1 MITKWQITKLSDED
15 ELKARDLA
23 LGLNLSL
30 VMGRLLIQRG
40 IRYINKA
47 KQYLKPNLRQLHNPF
62 LMKDMDKAVARLNLA
77 IDNKE
82 KIFIYGDYD
91 VDGTASVALVYN
103 IFRDYFLPEDYLFY
117 SIPERSD
124 DGHGVSI
131 RAVDEAKAKG
141 ASVMIALDCGTKAH
155 EEIDY
160 AQSLGID
167 FIVCDHHQTEG
178 ALPNALAVLNP
189 KREDNTYPNDNL
201 SGCGVGFKMMQA
213 LAYSRHIALPH
224 IKQYLELVALS
235 TIVDLVPIVG
245 ENRVMVALGLNQ
257 LNQRPSLGL
266 RYLIQSIGLRNGR
279 IDSYDVMYKIGPRL
293 NAAGRMYQGHEAVA
307 LMTAIDHQTAYRCTA
322 KLEELNTKRR
332 LIDKKITKQA
342 IAQANELAEIETRRS
357 LVLYRS
363 DWHHGILG
371 IVASRLNEHYNRPTL
386 IIARKGDYL
395 VGSARSMPNI
405 DLYGAFEEVQDLLD
419 SFGGHRQAVGFTLQE
434 HKLKEFTERI
444 TAYFER
450 CTEEEDF
457 CNELAIDAVL
467 DIGEVDDKLL
477 KEIGMLAPFG
487 LQNRE
492 PLFASYKLKDA
503 GRTEMVGK
511 QKQHL
516 KLHLTN
522 AREEQAPVKGIGL
535 GLGRFGQMIDADSEL
550 NICYTIAENNYFA
563 NKFIELQ
570 VKDINILK

>member
-1 MITKWQITKLSDED
+1 MTTKWKITKLSDED

-47 KQYLKPNLRQLHNPF
+47 KQYLKPNLRQLQNPF
-62 LMKDMDKAVARLNLA
+62 LMKDMDKAVERLNLA
-77 IDNKE
+77 IDRKE

-91 VDGTASVALVYN
+91 VDGTASVSLVYN

-124 DGHGVSI
+124 DGHGVSM
-131 RAVDEAKAKG
+131 RAVEEAKEKG

-160 AQSLGID
+160 ASSLGID
-167 FIVCDHHQTEG
+167 FIVCDHHQTDE

-189 KREDNTYPNDNL
+189 KRADNTYPNTHL
-201 SGCGVGFKMMQA
+201 SGCGVGFKLMQA

-224 IKQYLELVALS
+224 IKQYLELVAIS

-245 ENRVMVALGLNQ
+245 ENRVMVALGLKQ

-266 RYLIQSIGLRNGR
+266 RHLIQSIGLDNGQ
-279 IDSYDVMYKIGPRL
+279 IDSYDIMYKIGPRL
-293 NAAGRMYQGHEAVA
+293 NAAGRMYQGQVAVA
-307 LMTAIDHQTAYRCTA
+307 LMTAIDNQTAYNSTSM
-322 KLEELNTKRR
+322 LEELNNKRR
-332 LIDKKITKQA
+332 LLDKKITTQA
-342 IAQANELAEIETRRS
+342 IAQANDLAEIETSRS

-371 IVASRLNEHYNRPTL
+371 IVASRLNERYNRPTF
-386 IIARKGDYL
+386 IIARKGGYL

-405 DLYGAFEEVQDLLD
+405 DLYGAFEELQDILD

-434 HKLKEFTERI
+434 HRLEEFTRRI

-457 CNELAIDAVL
+457 CNELEIDAVL
-467 DIGEVDDKLL
+467 DISEINDKLL

-487 LQNRE
+487 LQNKE

-503 GRTEMVGK
+503 GKTEMVGK
-511 QKQHL
+511 EKQHL

-522 AREEQAPVKGIGL
+522 AREQEAPIKGIAL
-535 GLGRFGQMIDADSEL
+535 GLGCFGRLIDADSEL
-550 NICYTIAENNYFA
+550 NICYTIAENDYFS

-570 VKDINILK
+570 VKDINML